1 MNQQFIDETNQPAHY
16 QNNFFTTW
24 SKHSNKK
31 KIMDIYPSHDAA
43 AETEK
48 PSCSMID
55 ILVVQDEYSAHFF
68 TSYFLIPAE
77 LLLSIIVYFDMLLAV
92 HQ

>member
-1 MNQQFIDETNQPAHY
+1 
-16 QNNFFTTW
+16 
-24 SKHSNKK
+24 
-31 KIMDIYPSHDAA
+31 MDIYPSHDSA

-55 ILVVQDEYSAHFF
+55 ILEVQDEYSAHFF

>member
-1 MNQQFIDETNQPAHY
+1 MKPINQHIIKTIFSQHEVNIQI
-16 QNNFFTTW
+16 
-24 SKHSNKK
+24 K
-31 KIMDIYPSHDAA
+31 KIMDIYPSHDSA

>member
-1 MNQQFIDETNQPAHY
+1 MKPINQHIIKTIFSQHEVNIQI
-16 QNNFFTTW
+16 
-24 SKHSNKK
+24 K
-31 KIMDIYPSHDAA
+31 KIMDIYPSHDSA

-68 TSYFLIPAE
+68 KSYFLIPAE

>member
-1 MNQQFIDETNQPAHY
+1 
-16 QNNFFTTW
+16 
-24 SKHSNKK
+24 
-31 KIMDIYPSHDAA
+31 MDIYPSHDSA

-68 TSYFLIPAE
+68 YELFLNSCRTSFEYHCLLRHVTGRASVAE
-77 LLLSIIVYFDMLLAV
+77 T
-92 HQ
+92 

>member
-1 MNQQFIDETNQPAHY
+1 MKPINQHIIKTIFSQHEVNIQI
-16 QNNFFTTW
+16 
-24 SKHSNKK
+24 KK
-31 KIMDIYPSHDAA
+31 KIMDIYPSHDSA

-55 ILVVQDEYSAHFF
+55 ILVVQDEYSAHFL